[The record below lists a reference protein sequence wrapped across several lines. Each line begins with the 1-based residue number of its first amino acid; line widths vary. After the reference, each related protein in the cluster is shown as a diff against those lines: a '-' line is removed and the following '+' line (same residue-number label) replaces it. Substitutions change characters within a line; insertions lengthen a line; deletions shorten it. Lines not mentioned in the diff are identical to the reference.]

1 MAAIQKITPS
11 LWFDRN
17 AEEAVQFYTT
27 VFKNSKVLRTSFYT
41 KAGQE
46 QQRMEAGSVM
56 TIEFSL
62 EGQHFMALNGGPA
75 FKFNEAVSFVVYCNT
90 QDEIDH
96 YWNQLSAGGDPKS
109 QQCGWLKDR
118 FGVSWQIVPASLP
131 DMMASRDTQKV
142 ENAFAALMNMKK
154 LDLAAIEAA
163 FNIG

>member
-17 AEEAVQFYTT
+17 AEDAVQFYTT

-46 QQRMEAGSVM
+46 QHRMEAGSVM

-62 EGQHFMALNGGPA
+62 EGQHFMALNGGPI

-96 YWNQLSAGGDPKS
+96 YWNQLSAGGDPRS

-131 DMMASRDTQKV
+131 DMMASKDSQKV
-142 ENAFAALMNMKK
+142 ENAVAAFMNMKK
-154 LDLAAIEAA
+154 LDIAAIEAA

>member
-11 LWFDRN
+11 LWFNKN
-17 AEEAVQFYTT
+17 AEEAVQLYTS

-46 QQRMEAGSVM
+46 AHRMKEGTVM

-62 EGQHFMALNGGPA
+62 EGQHFLALNGGPA
-75 FKFNEAVSFVVYCNT
+75 FKFNEAVSFIVYCST
-90 QDEIDH
+90 QQEIDH
-96 YWNQLSAGGDPKS
+96 LWEQLGAGGDPKA

-131 DMMASRDTQKV
+131 DMMASKDTQKM